1 MRCSP
6 SYLIRWSVGD
16 PCPHGSVDKLGSL
29 RISCPPETP
38 VLLTTTQAAP
48 IPSPH
53 VAVFAS
59 TAAGLHCAMPS
70 QSLGRNRGLGDLDAE
85 LEQLAMD
92 LGAPHSGFS
101 KLILRMRS
109 RTSLPICGR
118 PPSGLR
124 SVACPSEATS
134 IRGWGIN
141 IAAHLQKTYQR
152 PSYGLVLLPRRTVP
166 SFRAESH
173 RSQAAHRASSPTRK
187 LEPYL
192 RQPTPAP
199 F

>member
-1 MRCSP
+1 M
-6 SYLIRWSVGD
+6 
-16 PCPHGSVDKLGSL
+16 
-29 RISCPPETP
+29 PPETP

-118 PPSGLR
+118 PNDLPKIDILKRLMIDVYRENER
-124 SVACPSEATS
+124 SVRKLTTKNVLKRTALGYLRPAGS
-134 IRGWGIN
+134 G
-141 IAAHLQKTYQR
+141 QR
-152 PSYGLVLLPRRTVP
+152 PRVDHHAQPIT
-166 SFRAESH
+166 
-173 RSQAAHRASSPTRK
+173 RSSW
-187 LEPYL
+187 
-192 RQPTPAP
+192 
-199 F
+199 